1 MLRQTEIIAKKVLF
15 GNNFGLSQH
24 IANFLNY
31 LKVLFNCCFLAIY
44 SETQQVTC
52 SAMFNE
58 YA

>member
-1 MLRQTEIIAKKVLF
+1 MGMNKDLQYAATDRNYCQKVP
-15 GNNFGLSQH
+15 H
-24 IANFLNY
+24 Y

-52 SAMFNE
+52 SAVFNE